1 MPSTFFGL
9 TISSSAL
16 TSFQAATNTV
26 ANNISNVNTE
36 GYTRQQA
43 VRVAADALK
52 VNQKYGMAGSG
63 VDTTEIKQVRDFYYD
78 VKYWENSAQVGLYD
92 TKLYYMKQIEDYLI
106 DEGETSKG
114 FSTILDEMFNALNTL
129 GSNPNDLDKRQQF
142 ISKSQSFATF
152 FNALNTGLSK
162 IQEDCNNEISTQV
175 ANINSIAQKIS
186 LLNKQINVIEQQ
198 GTNAN
203 ELRDQRALLVDE
215 LSELVPVE
223 VIETKVSNSNYPD
236 MYTGATDY
244 VLKIDGKTLVNNF
257 EYKTLTCVAREEKVN
272 QSDVEGLYDICW
284 TDTNIPFNP
293 SSSAS
298 AGRLRALFEIRD
310 GNNAEGFSGYVQEVT
325 SGNGGDIVT
334 LRNPSITDINYMTMP
349 PEGIITINNKEFKYS
364 GFSYD
369 EATQTYQFQLE
380 QSLSVEEKNKVIG
393 KTVAIGTNIDAMG
406 IPYYQAQA
414 NAFLREF
421 AKQFNEIQKKG
432 VTLEP
437 PAGDG
442 RAGDAFFVAEN
453 QADGSEW
460 NFGDYSST
468 TGNSMS
474 TSGNYY
480 YLLTGANV
488 AVANDI
494 VKKPG
499 NMVTLLEGEEPNGP
513 DIPELVNEMS
523 LLYKDVKMFRGAG
536 ANEFLR
542 CLISDNSVDSQK
554 AEIFL
559 NNYSNISET
568 IVQKRMSISGVDED
582 EEALDLLK
590 FQNAYNLASK
600 MIQTMSE
607 MYDRLILETGV

>member
-26 ANNISNVNTE
+26 ANNISNVNTK

-43 VRVAADALK
+43 IRVAAEALR

-63 VDTTEIKQVRDFYYD
+63 VDTTEIKQIRDFYYD
-78 VKYWENSAQVGLYD
+78 VKYWENNAKVGLYD
-92 TKLYYMKQIEDYLI
+92 TKLYYMQQIEDYLI
-106 DEGETSKG
+106 DDDTAKG

-129 GSNPNDLDKRQQF
+129 NSNPNDLDKRQQF

-152 FNALNTGLSK
+152 FNSLSTGLGK
-162 IQEDCNNEISTQV
+162 IQEDCNKEIATQV
-175 ANINSIAQKIS
+175 ESINSISQKIA
-186 LLNKQINVIEQQ
+186 LLNKQINVIELQ

-223 VIETKVSNSNYPD
+223 VIETKVTNSNYPD

-257 EYKTLTCVAREEKVN
+257 EYNTLKCVARDEKVN

-284 TDTNIPFNP
+284 EGSNIPFNP
-293 SSSAS
+293 AS
-298 AGRLRALFEIRD
+298 KASDGRLRALFEIRD
-310 GNNAEGFSGYVQEVT
+310 GNNAEGFSGSVQEVT
-325 SGNGGDIVT
+325 AGTGGDVVT
-334 LRNPSITDINYMTMP
+334 LKNPSITDINYMTMP
-349 PEGIITINNKEFKYS
+349 SEGIITMNNKDYKYT

-369 EATQTYQFQLE
+369 EATQTYKFKLDQT
-380 QSLSVEEKNKVIG
+380 LSVEEKNRIMG
-393 KTVAIGTNIDAMG
+393 KKVAIGQNIDAMG

-432 VTLEP
+432 VTLDGT
-437 PAGDG
+437 AGDS
-442 RAGDAFFVAEN
+442 FFVAEKP
-453 QADGSEW
+453 DGSEW
-460 NFGDYSST
+460 NFEDYT
-468 TGNSMS
+468 ATIGNSMS
-474 TSGNYY
+474 SSGNYY
-480 YLLTGANV
+480 YMLTGANV
-488 AVANDI
+488 VVADN
-494 VKKPG
+494 VVRTPQ
-499 NMVTLLEGEEPNGP
+499 NLVTLTADELANGTDNP
-513 DIPELVNEMS
+513 SLVNEMA

-536 ANEFLR
+536 ANEFLQ
-542 CLISDNSVDSQK
+542 CLISDNSVDTEK
-554 AEIFL
+554 ASLFL
-559 NNYSNISET
+559 KNYSNISET

-582 EEALDLLK
+582 EEALDMLK

>member
-26 ANNISNVNTE
+26 ANNISNVNTK

-43 VRVAADALK
+43 IRVAAEALR

-63 VDTTEIKQVRDFYYD
+63 VDTTEIKQIRDFYYD
-78 VKYWENSAQVGLYD
+78 VKYWENSAKVGLYD
-92 TKLYYMKQIEDYLI
+92 TKLYYMQQIEDYLI
-106 DEGETSKG
+106 DDDSAKG
-114 FSTILDEMFNALNTL
+114 FSTILDEMFNALDTL
-129 GSNPNDLDKRQQF
+129 KSNPNDLDKRQQF

-152 FNALNTGLSK
+152 FNSLSTGLSK
-162 IQEDCNNEISTQV
+162 IQEDCNKEIATQV
-175 ANINSIAQKIS
+175 ENINSIAQKIA
-186 LLNKQINVIEQQ
+186 LLNKQINVIELQ

-223 VIETKVSNSNYPD
+223 VTETKVANSNYPD
-236 MYTGATDY
+236 MYTGATNY
-244 VLKIDGKTLVNNF
+244 VLKINGQTLVNNF
-257 EYKTLTCVAREEKVN
+257 EYRTLKCVAREEKVN
-272 QSDVEGLYDICW
+272 QSDVEGLYDIRW
-284 TDTNIPFNP
+284 SDTDISFSP
-293 SSSAS
+293 AS
-298 AGRLRALFEIRD
+298 KASDGRLRALFEIRD
-310 GNNAEGFSGYVQEVT
+310 GNNAEGFTGTVQEVT
-325 SGNGGDIVT
+325 AGAGGDIVT
-334 LRNPSITDINYMTMP
+334 LKNPSITDINYMTMP
-349 PEGIITINNKEFKYS
+349 SEGIITMNNKEYKYT

-369 EATQTYQFQLE
+369 EATQTYKFQLD
-380 QSLSVEEKNKVIG
+380 QTLSIEEKNRIMG
-393 KTVAIGTNIDAMG
+393 KQVAIGENIDAMG

-432 VTLEP
+432 VTLDGE
-437 PAGDG
+437 AGDS
-442 RAGDAFFVAEN
+442 FFVAEN
-453 QADGSEW
+453 PADGSEW
-460 NFGDYSST
+460 NFGDYADGVGS
-468 TGNSMS
+468 SMS
-474 TSGNYY
+474 SSGNYY

-488 AVANDI
+488 TVANHI
-494 VKKPG
+494 VKNPSDL
-499 NMVTLLEGEEPNGP
+499 VTITADELANGTDNP
-513 DIPELVNEMS
+513 TLVNEMA

-542 CLISDNSVDSQK
+542 CLISDNSVDTEK

-582 EEALDLLK
+582 EEALDMLK
-590 FQNAYNLASK
+590 FQNAYNLASR

>member
-26 ANNISNVNTE
+26 ANNISNVNTK

-43 VRVAADALK
+43 VRIAADAIK

-63 VDTTEIKQVRDFYYD
+63 VDTPEIKQIRDFYYD

-114 FSTILDEMFNALNTL
+114 FSTILDEMFNALDTL
-129 GSNPNDLDKRQQF
+129 KSNPYDLDKRQQF

-152 FNALNTGLSK
+152 FNALSTGLSK

-223 VIETKVSNSNYPD
+223 VVETKVSNSNYPD

-298 AGRLRALFEIRD
+298 AGRLRGLFEIRD
-310 GNNAEGFSGYVQEVT
+310 GNNAEGFSGYVKEVT

-334 LRNPSITDINYMTMP
+334 LRNPSITDVNYMTMP

-369 EATQTYQFQLE
+369 ETTQTYQFQLE

-432 VTLEP
+432 VTLAP
-437 PAGDG
+437 PEGDG

-460 NFGDYSST
+460 NFGDYTST
-468 TGNSMS
+468 AGNSMS

-488 AVANDI
+488 AVAEDV

-513 DIPELVNEMS
+513 DIPVLVNEMS

-559 NNYSNISET
+559 KNYSNISET

>member
-26 ANNISNVNTE
+26 ANNISNVNTK

-43 VRVAADALK
+43 IRVAAEALR

-63 VDTTEIKQVRDFYYD
+63 VDTTEIKQIRDFYYD
-78 VKYWENSAQVGLYD
+78 VKYWENNAKVGLYD
-92 TKLYYMKQIEDYLI
+92 TKLYYMQQIEDYLI
-106 DEGETSKG
+106 DDDTAKG

-129 GSNPNDLDKRQQF
+129 NSNPNDLDKRQQF

-152 FNALNTGLSK
+152 FNSLSTGLGK
-162 IQEDCNNEISTQV
+162 IQEDCNKEIATQV
-175 ANINSIAQKIS
+175 ESINSISQKIA
-186 LLNKQINVIEQQ
+186 LLNKQINVIELQ

-223 VIETKVSNSNYPD
+223 VIETKVTNSNYPD

-257 EYKTLTCVAREEKVN
+257 EYNTLKCVARDEKVN

-284 TDTNIPFNP
+284 EGSNIPFNP
-293 SSSAS
+293 AS
-298 AGRLRALFEIRD
+298 KASDGRLRALFEIRD
-310 GNNAEGFSGYVQEVT
+310 GNNAEGFSGSVQEVT
-325 SGNGGDIVT
+325 AGTGGDVVT
-334 LRNPSITDINYMTMP
+334 LKNPSITDINYMTMP
-349 PEGIITINNKEFKYS
+349 SEGIITMNNKDYKYT

-369 EATQTYQFQLE
+369 EATQTYKFQLD
-380 QSLSVEEKNKVIG
+380 QTLSVEEKNRIMG
-393 KTVAIGTNIDAMG
+393 KKVAIGQNIDAMG

-432 VTLEP
+432 VTLDGT
-437 PAGDG
+437 AGDS
-442 RAGDAFFVAEN
+442 FFVAEKP
-453 QADGSEW
+453 DGSEW
-460 NFGDYSST
+460 NFGDYTAT

-474 TSGNYY
+474 SSGNYY
-480 YLLTGANV
+480 YMLTGANV
-488 AVANDI
+488 VVTDN
-494 VKKPG
+494 VVRTPQ
-499 NMVTLLEGEEPNGP
+499 NLVTLTADELANGTDNP
-513 DIPELVNEMS
+513 SLVNEMA

-536 ANEFLR
+536 ANEFLQ
-542 CLISDNSVDSQK
+542 CLISDNSVDTEK
-554 AEIFL
+554 ASLFL
-559 NNYSNISET
+559 KNYSNISET

-582 EEALDLLK
+582 EEALDMLK

>member
-26 ANNISNVNTE
+26 ANNISNVNTK

-43 VRVAADALK
+43 IRVAAEALR

-63 VDTTEIKQVRDFYYD
+63 VDTTEIKQIRDFYYD
-78 VKYWENSAQVGLYD
+78 VKYWENNAKVGLYD
-92 TKLYYMKQIEDYLI
+92 TKLYYMQQIEDYLI
-106 DEGETSKG
+106 DDDTAKG

-129 GSNPNDLDKRQQF
+129 NSNPNDLDKRQQF

-152 FNALNTGLSK
+152 FNSLSTGLGK
-162 IQEDCNNEISTQV
+162 IQEDCNKEIATQV
-175 ANINSIAQKIS
+175 ENINSISQKIA
-186 LLNKQINVIEQQ
+186 LLNKQINVIELQ

-223 VIETKVSNSNYPD
+223 VIETKVTNSNYPD

-257 EYKTLTCVAREEKVN
+257 EYNTLKCVARDEKVN

-284 TDTNIPFNP
+284 EGSNIPFNP
-293 SSSAS
+293 AS
-298 AGRLRALFEIRD
+298 KASDGRLRALFEIRD
-310 GNNAEGFSGYVQEVT
+310 GNNAEGFSGSVQEVT
-325 SGNGGDIVT
+325 AGTGGDVVT
-334 LRNPSITDINYMTMP
+334 LKNPSITDINYMTMP
-349 PEGIITINNKEFKYS
+349 SEGIITMNNKDYKYT

-369 EATQTYQFQLE
+369 EATQTYKFQLD
-380 QSLSVEEKNKVIG
+380 QTLSVEEKNRIMG
-393 KTVAIGTNIDAMG
+393 KKVAIGQNIDAMG

-432 VTLEP
+432 VTLDGT
-437 PAGDG
+437 AGDS
-442 RAGDAFFVAEN
+442 FFVAEKP
-453 QADGSEW
+453 DGSEW
-460 NFGDYSST
+460 NFGDYTAT

-474 TSGNYY
+474 SSGNYY
-480 YLLTGANV
+480 YMLTGANV
-488 AVANDI
+488 VVTDN
-494 VKKPG
+494 VVRTPQ
-499 NMVTLLEGEEPNGP
+499 NLVTLTADELANGTDNP
-513 DIPELVNEMS
+513 SLVNEMA

-536 ANEFLR
+536 ANEFLQ
-542 CLISDNSVDSQK
+542 CLISDNSVDTEK
-554 AEIFL
+554 ASLFL
-559 NNYSNISET
+559 KNYSNISET

-582 EEALDLLK
+582 EEALDMLK

>member
-26 ANNISNVNTE
+26 ANNISNVNTK

-43 VRVAADALK
+43 IRVAAEALR

-63 VDTTEIKQVRDFYYD
+63 VDTTEIKQIRDFYYD
-78 VKYWENSAQVGLYD
+78 VKYWENNAKVGLYD
-92 TKLYYMKQIEDYLI
+92 TKLYYMQQIEDYLI
-106 DEGETSKG
+106 DDDTAKG

-129 GSNPNDLDKRQQF
+129 NSNPNDLDKRQQF

-152 FNALNTGLSK
+152 FNSLSTGLGK
-162 IQEDCNNEISTQV
+162 IQEDCNKEIATQV
-175 ANINSIAQKIS
+175 ESINSISQKIA
-186 LLNKQINVIEQQ
+186 LLNKQINVIELQ

-223 VIETKVSNSNYPD
+223 VIETKVTNSNYPD

-257 EYKTLTCVAREEKVN
+257 EYNTLKCVARDEKVN

-284 TDTNIPFNP
+284 EGSNIPFNP
-293 SSSAS
+293 AS
-298 AGRLRALFEIRD
+298 KASDGRLRALFEIRD
-310 GNNAEGFSGYVQEVT
+310 GNNAEGFSGSVQEVT
-325 SGNGGDIVT
+325 AGTGGDVVT
-334 LRNPSITDINYMTMP
+334 LKNPSITDINYMTMP
-349 PEGIITINNKEFKYS
+349 SEGIITMNNKDYKYT

-369 EATQTYQFQLE
+369 EATQTYKFQLD
-380 QSLSVEEKNKVIG
+380 QTLSVEEKNRIMG
-393 KTVAIGTNIDAMG
+393 KKVAIGQNIDAMG

-432 VTLEP
+432 VTLDGT
-437 PAGDG
+437 AGDS
-442 RAGDAFFVAEN
+442 FFVAEKP
-453 QADGSEW
+453 DGSEW
-460 NFGDYSST
+460 NFGDYTAT

-474 TSGNYY
+474 SSGNYY
-480 YLLTGANV
+480 YMLTGANV
-488 AVANDI
+488 VVADN
-494 VKKPG
+494 VVRTPQ
-499 NMVTLLEGEEPNGP
+499 NLVTLTADELANGTDNP
-513 DIPELVNEMS
+513 SLVNEMA

-536 ANEFLR
+536 ANEFLQ
-542 CLISDNSVDSQK
+542 CLISDNSVDTEK
-554 AEIFL
+554 ASLFL
-559 NNYSNISET
+559 KNYSNISET

-582 EEALDLLK
+582 EEALDMLK

>member
-26 ANNISNVNTE
+26 ANNISNVNTK

-43 VRVAADALK
+43 IRVAAEALR

-63 VDTTEIKQVRDFYYD
+63 VDTTEIKQIRDFYYD
-78 VKYWENSAQVGLYD
+78 VKYWENSAKVGLYD
-92 TKLYYMKQIEDYLI
+92 SKLYYMQQIEDYLI
-106 DEGETSKG
+106 DDDSAKG

-129 GSNPNDLDKRQQF
+129 NSNPNDLDKRQQF
-142 ISKSQSFATF
+142 ISKAQSFATF
-152 FNALNTGLSK
+152 FNSLSTGLSK
-162 IQEDCNNEISTQV
+162 IQEDCNKEIATQV
-175 ANINSIAQKIS
+175 ENINSIAQKIA
-186 LLNKQINVIEQQ
+186 LLNKQINVIELQ

-223 VIETKVSNSNYPD
+223 VVETKVANSNYPD

-244 VLKIDGKTLVNNF
+244 VLKINGQTLVNNF
-257 EYKTLTCVAREEKVN
+257 EYRTLNCVAREEKIN
-272 QSDVEGLYDICW
+272 QSDVEGLYDIYW
-284 TDTNIPFNP
+284 SDSNLQYNA
-293 SSSAS
+293 AS
-298 AGRLRALFEIRD
+298 KASDGRLRALFEIRD
-310 GNNAEGFSGYVQEVT
+310 GNNAEGFSGTIQEIT
-325 SGNGGDIVT
+325 SGIGGDIVT
-334 LRNPSITDINYMTMP
+334 LKNPSITDINYMTMP
-349 PEGIITINNKEFKYS
+349 SEGIITMNNKEYKYT

-369 EATQTYQFQLE
+369 EATQTYKFQLD
-380 QSLSVEEKNKVIG
+380 QSITVEEKSRIIG
-393 KTVAIGTNIDAMG
+393 KKVAIGENIDAMG

-432 VTLEP
+432 VTLDGV
-437 PAGDG
+437 AGE
-442 RAGDAFFVAEN
+442 AFFVAERPS
-453 QADGSEW
+453 DGAEW
-460 NFGDYSST
+460 NFGDYT
-468 TGNSMS
+468 DGTGNTMS
-474 TSGNYY
+474 SSGNYY

-488 AVANDI
+488 AVANNV
-494 VKKPG
+494 VKNPSDL
-499 NMVTLLEGEEPNGP
+499 VTLTADELANGTDNP
-513 DIPELVNEMS
+513 SLVNEMA

-542 CLISDNSVDSQK
+542 CLISDNSVDTEK

-559 NNYSNISET
+559 KNYSNISET

-582 EEALDLLK
+582 EEALDMLK
-590 FQNAYNLASK
+590 FQNAYNLASR

>member
-26 ANNISNVNTE
+26 ANNISNVNTK
-36 GYTRQQA
+36 GYTRQEA
-43 VRVAADALK
+43 IRVAADALR

-63 VDTTEIKQVRDFYYD
+63 VDTTEIQQIRDFYYD
-78 VKYWENSAQVGLYD
+78 VRYWENNAKVGLYD
-92 TKLYYMKQIEDYLI
+92 SKLYYMQQIEDYLI
-106 DEGETSKG
+106 DDDSAKG
-114 FSTILDEMFNALNTL
+114 FSTILDEMFSALNTL
-129 GSNPNDLDKRQQF
+129 NSDPGDLDKRQQF

-152 FNALNTGLSK
+152 FNSLNTGLSQ
-162 IQEDCNNEISTQV
+162 IQEDCNKEIATQV
-175 ANINSIAQKIS
+175 ENINSIAQKIA
-186 LLNKQINVIEQQ
+186 LLNKQINIIELQ

-223 VIETKVSNSNYPD
+223 VTETQVKNSNYPD

-244 VLKIDGKTLVNNF
+244 VLKINGKTLVNNF
-257 EYKTLTCVAREEKVN
+257 EYETLKCVAREEKVN
-272 QSDVEGLYDICW
+272 QSDVEGLYDVYW
-284 TDTNIPFNP
+284 ADSNIPYNA
-293 SSSAS
+293 AS
-298 AGRLRALFEIRD
+298 KASDGRLRALFEIRD
-310 GNNAEGFSGYVQEVT
+310 GNNSEGFTGRVQNVT
-325 SGNGGDIVT
+325 AGTGGDVVT
-334 LRNPSITDINYMTMP
+334 LTNPSITDVNYMTMP
-349 PEGIITINNKEFKYS
+349 TEGILTMNNTQYRYT
-364 GFSYD
+364 GFTYD
-369 EATQTYQFQLE
+369 EATKTYQFQLD
-380 QSLSVEEKNKVIG
+380 STLSVEEKNKIMG
-393 KTVAIGTNIDAMG
+393 KDAAIGENIDAMG

-432 VTLEP
+432 VTLNGTQ
-437 PAGDG
+437 GDS
-442 RAGDAFFVAEN
+442 FFVAEKP
-453 QADGSEW
+453 DGTEW

-468 TGNSMS
+468 VGNNMN

-480 YLLTGANV
+480 YWLTGANV
-488 AVANDI
+488 TVTQNV
-494 VKKPG
+494 VKTPE
-499 NMVTLLEGEEPNGP
+499 NLVTLTEDELANGTNNP
-513 DIPELVNEMS
+513 SLVNEMA

-542 CLISDNSVDSQK
+542 CLISDNSVDTEK
-554 AEIFL
+554 AELFL
-559 NNYSNISET
+559 KNYSNISET

-582 EEALDLLK
+582 EEALDMLK
-590 FQNAYNLASK
+590 FQNAYNLASR